1 MLVDIKPTD
10 GWIEATIREYDL
22 RYRIRRLDEYP
33 EYNLLEIQLKGKKGW
48 GRFILEFYDADD
60 RDYINLGKFL

>member
-22 RYRIRRLDEYP
+22 RYRIRRLDE
-33 EYNLLEIQLKGKKGW
+33 
-48 GRFILEFYDADD
+48 
-60 RDYINLGKFL
+60 